1 MSIST
6 PFISRYTICAPI
18 DIQLRLENYTT
29 KSYSYSMKKLCTK
42 WFKKWAKKMN
52 LENHH
57 LTEAVNNLEKGLSVA
72 DLGSNLFKIRVKRA
86 GQGKSSGFRTII
98 AYRKED
104 KAIFL
109 YGFGKNE
116 RSNISK
122 SELHYFKKLG
132 SDLLDIHV
140 CQIEKLKEKKV
151 LFDLEE

>member
-1 MSIST
+1 
-6 PFISRYTICAPI
+6 
-18 DIQLRLENYTT
+18 
-29 KSYSYSMKKLCTK
+29 MK
-42 WFKKWAKKMN
+42 

-57 LTEAVNNLEKGLSVA
+57 LTEAVKNLEQGLSVA

-104 KAIFL
+104 RAIFL

-132 SDLLDIHV
+132 SDLLDIHAS
-140 CQIEKLKEKKV
+140 QIGKLKEEQI